1 MMPSDNNSTDT
12 VSSALELSMSADTSV
27 RIDAIQKLTPWASQ
41 PTVLARLSDMLH
53 DQNVTV
59 MIDATEALARH
70 GGKAGIRAIAAEI
83 GRTTDDPDADY
94 IMYKIEEL
102 EALGE
107 VPILDTLRSFDV
119 LAETDDFRDGLTQ
132 IERYMGHHNPR

>member
-1 MMPSDNNSTDT
+1 MPSADGYTDT
-12 VSSALELSMSADTSV
+12 VSSALERSMSANTSV
-27 RIDAIQKLTPWASQ
+27 RIDAIEKLAPWASQ
-41 PTVLARLSDMLH
+41 SAVLARLSDMLH

-59 MIDATEALARH
+59 MIDATEALART

-83 GRTTDDPDADY
+83 GRTPDDPDADY

-119 LAETDDFRDGLTQ
+119 LAETDDFRAGLAQ